1 MYSIKLQQFEGPLD
15 LLLQL
20 IEQKQLD
27 ISQVSL
33 STVTEQYMSMLRQV
47 QEINPEELADFLVVA
62 AKLLLIKSRLLIPTL
77 QTEEEETD
85 LEQQLKIYREFYEAS
100 KLLHKMILKRRFLF
114 SRERPAIAIEPVF
127 NPPATLTRDRLRELF
142 MDVLQQI
149 EPVVALPKQ
158 LAFRTVSIQEKIESL
173 RQHIYTQATI
183 NFRSLLS
190 TSKDKTEV
198 IVTFLALLEL
208 VKQRIVAVVQK
219 NTFSDIEIRR
229 LSDTTYQSPPSVI

>member
-1 MYSIKLQQFEGPLD
+1 MQVIKLQQFEGPLD

-33 STVTEQYMSMLRQV
+33 STVTEQYMGYLRKV
-47 QEINPEELADFLVVA
+47 QEVNPEELADFLVVA
-62 AKLLLIKSRLLIPTL
+62 AKLLLIKSRLLIPSL
-77 QTEEEETD
+77 EVEEEETD
-85 LEQQLKIYREFYEAS
+85 LEQQLRIYREFYEAS
-100 KLLHKMILKRRFLF
+100 KILHKMILQRRFLF
-114 SRERPAIAIEPVF
+114 PRERPAIAIEPVF

-142 MDVLQQI
+142 LDVLQDI

-158 LAFRTVSIQEKIESL
+158 LTLRTISIQEKIEHL
-173 RQHIYTQATI
+173 RQHISSQVAI
-183 NFRSLLS
+183 NFRTILS
-190 TSKDKTEV
+190 SSKDKTEV

-208 VKQRIVAVVQK
+208 VKQRFVAVVQK

-229 LSDTTYQSPPSVI
+229 LSQSSDHSSSPV